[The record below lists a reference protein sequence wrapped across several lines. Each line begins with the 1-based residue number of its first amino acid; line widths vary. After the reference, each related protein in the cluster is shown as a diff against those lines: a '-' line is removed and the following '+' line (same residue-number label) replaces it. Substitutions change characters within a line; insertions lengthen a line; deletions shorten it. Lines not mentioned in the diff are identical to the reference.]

1 MEEINRILQDTVTQR
16 VRFYKEVGE
25 KIFRVKLDETVEASL
40 ITLGGFA
47 EVGRSSLVLSTH
59 ESRILLDCGIN
70 TSSKDSVRSFPRFD
84 ITGFDL
90 RKLQC
95 PRLDCYVDLYD
106 LKSSNNTMKFDIF
119 SRKKFK
125 CTICEEEFKT
135 QLELTEQKHMKH
147 GAKG

>member
-1 MEEINRILQDTVTQR
+1 MPVLGDLSFRDSLDKSHRRILELMFIRWKIGYGLIQIIATNL
-16 VRFYKEVGE
+16 FY
-25 KIFRVKLDETVEASL
+25 
-40 ITLGGFA
+40 
-47 EVGRSSLVLSTH
+47 
-59 ESRILLDCGIN
+59 
-70 TSSKDSVRSFPRFD
+70 

-125 CTICEEEFKT
+125 CNICVEKFKT
-135 QLELTEQKHMKH
+135 QRELTEHKHMRH
-147 GAKG
+147 GATS